1 LRINNRPV
9 LAFFRIKPSLSAPHP
24 GKIGT
29 GLAITLPGRITI
41 IPRGLLVGKL
51 LVAAALL
58 AVSMT
63 ACKKT
68 ESGDLEVEKPVVG
81 TVTDTV
87 NVPKVEV
94 GTETTNVAVPKMEVK
109 KDTVG
114 IKTPT
119 VKVKR

>member
-1 LRINNRPV
+1 LEHVAHHTFLLWR
-9 LAFFRIKPSLSAPHP
+9 
-24 GKIGT
+24 
-29 GLAITLPGRITI
+29 
-41 IPRGLLVGKL
+41 LLVGKL
-51 LVAAALL
+51 LVVAALL
-58 AVSMT
+58 AVSIT

-94 GTETTNVAVPKMEVK
+94 GMDTTKVAVPTVEVK
-109 KDTVG
+109 KDTLS

-119 VKVKR
+119 VKIKR